1 MEDKNIEY
9 LDNFE
14 AHLLEDMIR
23 VCTSF
28 GMLDGTL
35 LESDDINAKWKE
47 FAPEYMADAV
57 PNINDFP
64 EAAIGW
70 AGYIGLAVAKWWD
83 EDWGRHHNAAYLSL
97 HGERGFDDMD
107 DHIMKDII
115 GYEPSSAEA
124 GVITKT
130 IFCCTQK
137 AIDAIRHENIEG
149 QTVMAF
155 HTFARAAR
163 AMFKTGAAIELKR
176 EGYRYQKVRLE
187 APKTDNRFKS

>member
-1 MEDKNIEY
+1 
-9 LDNFE
+9 
-14 AHLLEDMIR
+14 
-23 VCTSF
+23 
-28 GMLDGTL
+28 
-35 LESDDINAKWKE
+35 
-47 FAPEYMADAV
+47 
-57 PNINDFP
+57 
-64 EAAIGW
+64 
-70 AGYIGLAVAKWWD
+70 
-83 EDWGRHHNAAYLSL
+83 
-97 HGERGFDDMD
+97 
-107 DHIMKDII
+107 MKDII
-115 GYEPSSAEA
+115 GYEPSSTEA

-149 QTVMAF
+149 QTAMAF

>member
-64 EAAIGW
+64 EAQNG
-70 AGYIGLAVAKWWD
+70 GT
-83 EDWGRHHNAAYLSL
+83 R
-97 HGERGFDDMD
+97 
-107 DHIMKDII
+107 
-115 GYEPSSAEA
+115 
-124 GVITKT
+124 
-130 IFCCTQK
+130 
-137 AIDAIRHENIEG
+137 
-149 QTVMAF
+149 
-155 HTFARAAR
+155 
-163 AMFKTGAAIELKR
+163 TGAGITM
-176 EGYRYQKVRLE
+176 Q
-187 APKTDNRFKS
+187 PISRFTENAVSTTWTTTS